1 MMCHLTAWNIAM
13 IQLLPILPQSVRHFI
28 FACIMLEA
36 LPLSSEAFGMG
47 ATLRHTLLAIGG
59 FWPGLLTGLSPLFVG
74 QGVTMFGTSVVLHGN
89 LAHLAMN
96 MLGLIWLGPIVAARV
111 GDQGFWSL
119 AGLSAIGAG
128 LCYALLSQTHAPM
141 VGASGVLYGLLG
153 AVGVWCLLD
162 RRAQGQKLAP
172 YVIDA
177 AVLLG
182 ANVLM
187 TLPAQNQIAW
197 EAHLGGFLAGAV
209 CGLLTWRG
217 SYARR

>member
-1 MMCHLTAWNIAM
+1 
-13 IQLLPILPQSVRHFI
+13 
-28 FACIMLEA
+28 
-36 LPLSSEAFGMG
+36 
-47 ATLRHTLLAIGG
+47 
-59 FWPGLLTGLSPLFVG
+59 
-74 QGVTMFGTSVVLHGN
+74 MF
-89 LAHLAMN
+89 
-96 MLGLIWLGPIVAARV
+96 
-111 GDQGFWSL
+111 F
-119 AGLSAIGAG
+119 
-128 LCYALLSQTHAPM
+128 
-141 VGASGVLYGLLG
+141 YGLLG
-153 AVGVWCLLD
+153 AVGVWFLLD